1 MENSATTIET
11 VKTAVTTALTSA
23 GGDMMSIIA
32 TIVPIALGVVVAVLV
47 VKKGIKI
54 FRSLTGN
61 N

>member
-1 MENSATTIET
+1 MDNSATTIET